1 MKLKKLALPIVILAA
16 STVTSAGTISKVYLQ
31 GSPFGGENP
40 AGQISGTVTLSGQS
54 AVPVVDQ
61 TLLATLP
68 GLKAANA
75 SVSING
81 EFVTVNSAVTNPN
94 AIKTMVFFG
103 GDGKGLASLGTPV
116 DSSGIMITRP
126 SHGALAAAS
135 LSSNTPVQFTKIFFP
150 VWGQDGTYYGQVTV
164 ALDMKM

>member
-1 MKLKKLALPIVILAA
+1 
-16 STVTSAGTISKVYLQ
+16 
-31 GSPFGGENP
+31 
-40 AGQISGTVTLSGQS
+40 
-54 AVPVVDQ
+54 
-61 TLLATLP
+61 
-68 GLKAANA
+68 
-75 SVSING
+75 
-81 EFVTVNSAVTNPN
+81 
-94 AIKTMVFFG
+94 
-103 GDGKGLASLGTPV
+103 LASLGTPV